1 MSMPMMMGAF
11 LLLGAITTGSQAK
24 PASQTTPLPKETPPS
39 TGFSLEEKGKIDFS
53 DDIKLPSY
61 SYVKAMTFSPD
72 SRYLNTGIR
81 FSTKESDKVAKGGEK
96 PYHFEYGGRYIT
108 YDISQINHPVEVEKT
123 AIRHSFNYDNSFTPD
138 GRHLVRID
146 EIGQIVIHNVEDI
159 KHPAHVMTLPWQNSI
174 DDNKTTQASCV
185 KVSSSG
191 TFMVAGGRD
200 GLIQIY
206 NISDPKKPI
215 KKSVIETDYTL
226 TDVAISPDEKW
237 MAFTGNGFRLMVYD
251 LADLSNPKLLATEKM
266 PEDKPGHWSISVAIA
281 PDSKWL
287 AVAGY
292 TFRHSLLL
300 YNMEHPQ
307 KPVLTTIPEEI
318 KRPVSFVDISRD
330 GKLMAMG
337 TLGKDSGVTIY
348 DVTDPKKAK
357 KADFIAANT
366 SSCSGAFNPGKNEL
380 ALDLGD
386 KEIGLF
392 TYHYDLASLGAEKP
406 AEPDNPHLSKSY
418 AAFKTAGIIVIPVA
432 VAVILITTGIAIY
445 HFATRNKLKK
455 FPL

>member
-1 MSMPMMMGAF
+1 MSMPMIMGAF
-11 LLLGAITTGSQAK
+11 LLLGAITTGSQAN
-24 PASQTTPLPKETPPS
+24 PASQRTLLPTKASPS

-108 YDISQINHPVEVEKT
+108 YDIGQINHPVEVEKT

-146 EIGQIVIHNVEDI
+146 EVGQIVIHNVEDI

-215 KKSVIETDYTL
+215 KQSVIETDYTL

-266 PEDKPGHWSISVAIA
+266 PGDKPGHWSISVAIA

-300 YNMEHPQ
+300 YDMQHPQ
-307 KPVLTTIPEEI
+307 KPVLTTVPEEI
-318 KRPVSFVDISRD
+318 TRPVSFVDISRD
-330 GKLMAMG
+330 GKLMALG

-348 DVTDPKKAK
+348 NVADPKEVK

-366 SSCSGAFNPGKNEL
+366 GSCSGAFNPGKNEL

-392 TYHYDLASLGAEKP
+392 TYRYDLSSLGAEKP
-406 AEPDNPHLSKSY
+406 VEPDNPHLSKSY
-418 AAFKTAGIIVIPVA
+418 AIFQESVIVIMSVA
-432 VAVILITTGIAIY
+432 AAVLLTVTGIAIH

-455 FPL
+455 LPL